1 MWNDVFMNPALSDD
15 LAAAVAA
22 VTPRRFEL
30 LLTALAH
37 GDPFTVG
44 DLRER
49 SGDEGGS
56 LPRDVRA
63 LELGGWFIGDPPAA
77 AGRQGRT
84 VSYTVSPLAI
94 GMFPE
99 LARLVEAAITS
110 RSPSRDA

>member
-1 MWNDVFMNPALSDD
+1 MDPVLSDE
-15 LAAAVAA
+15 LATAVAA
-22 VTPRRFEL
+22 VTPRRVEL
-30 LLTALAH
+30 LLAALRH

-44 DLRER
+44 ELRE
-49 SGDEGGS
+49 SVGDEGGS

-63 LELGGWFIGDPPAA
+63 LELGGWFIGDPPLP

-94 GMFPE
+94 GLFPE
-99 LARLVEAAITS
+99 LARLVETAVTS

>member
-1 MWNDVFMNPALSDD
+1 MWNDVVMIPALSDD

-30 LLTALAH
+30 LLAALDH
-37 GDPFTVG
+37 GDPFTVRE
-44 DLRER
+44 LRE
-49 SGDEGGS
+49 SVGDDGGS

-63 LELGGWFIGDPPAA
+63 LELGGWFIGDPPAT

-84 VSYTVSPLAI
+84 VSYSVSPLAI

-99 LARLVEAAITS
+99 LARLVEAAVTS
-110 RSPSRDA
+110 RSPSHDA